1 MVGIKGSG
9 VLLSDPLEDFGLVT
23 LLLICFSPLRSKL
36 VSVSQSD
43 ILCCWTDLEIEFGFL
58 VSSSDS

>member
-9 VLLSDPLEDFGLVT
+9 VLLSDPLEDFGRVI

-36 VSVSQSD
+36 VSVSQFVRYIMLLDRS
-43 ILCCWTDLEIEFGFL
+43 GN
-58 VSSSDS
+58 